1 MSKKQTIRTLG
12 SIERIQPTQ
21 RTPKKQTNEPKQD
34 KPKKLTKEL
43 DLELDQE
50 SDFDIENFSDGNDDV
65 ILEKVNLK
73 AKKPDVKK
81 KRVISDDQKKILVD
95 RLAYA
100 RSLRKK
106 ESENK
111 KALEE
116 DYLKQKEEEINE
128 RLMKKFTSLQR
139 KKENEMMKK
148 YMTKPMVE
156 SES

>member
-1 MSKKQTIRTLG
+1 M
-12 SIERIQPTQ
+12 
-21 RTPKKQTNEPKQD
+21 
-34 KPKKLTKEL
+34 
-43 DLELDQE
+43 
-50 SDFDIENFSDGNDDV
+50 DIENFSDGNDDV

-116 DYLKQKEEEINE
+116 DYLKQKEDEINE

-148 YMTKPMVE
+148 YMAKPTVE
-156 SES
+156 SESEEEEVIIKKAKPKPKPKKKIIYQYEEEDDNDNGRPPAPPAAPATTSVYFC